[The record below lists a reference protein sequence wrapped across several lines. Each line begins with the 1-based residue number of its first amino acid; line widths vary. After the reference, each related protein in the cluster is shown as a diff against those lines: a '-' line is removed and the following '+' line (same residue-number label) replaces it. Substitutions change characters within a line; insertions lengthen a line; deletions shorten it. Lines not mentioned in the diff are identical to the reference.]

1 MCQRQIQRRPTRRR
15 DRHDDTWTPPADPN
29 EELAD
34 DTDATLEAIDA
45 ALEAGQ

>member
-1 MCQRQIQRRPTRRR
+1 MRQTQLQRRPRRRR
-15 DRHDDTWTPPADPN
+15 DHDDLWTPPADPN

-34 DTDATLEAIDA
+34 DTDATLAEIDA